1 MICHCFTGYLESRV
15 MSKNKRLNPYK
26 EANEAFLREKAQEE
40 LPQSLI

>member
-1 MICHCFTGYLESRV
+1 MAMICLAKSGRQGTEIIVSQ
-15 MSKNKRLNPYK
+15 